1 MSRTDYIKPVK
12 TLDFDFVFT
21 GCPVELCGGAIY
33 SEVEDHRLF
42 CSLTLKN
49 LSEKTVSYL
58 RARLWLYDSDKA
70 NLPYTKLPLEYDLSS
85 PPEGFYAAAVGSK
98 EKARFAKP
106 GERFGE
112 EYFFP
117 MPESFFTRLAVVIE
131 CVRFTDGSE
140 LIPENVS
147 TVSYSRMDTD
157 FNEFE
162 KKAYERINIYRR
174 LEKQHPSR
182 VVPMEQENL
191 WICCCGEKNPQSA
204 DKCVACSREK
214 KWQLE
219 NLSKEAIETHAEELR
234 EERTADMAFLAKIKK
249 RQNFVSTL
257 EDKERDLRR
266 REQEE
271 AIRRVAEQQ
280 KKQDFRKKLCFAIIL
295 LWVFASVA
303 FYFLT
308 KG

>member
-21 GCPVELCGGAIY
+21 GCPIELCSGAIY

-42 CSLTLKN
+42 CSLALKN
-49 LSEKTVSYL
+49 LSEKTVEFL

-70 NLPYTKLPLEYDLSS
+70 NLPYAKLALNYDLKKA
-85 PPEGFYAAAVGSK
+85 PEGFYTAAVGGKDK
-98 EKARFAKP
+98 ERLAHP

-131 CVRFTDGSE
+131 KARFTDGSE
-140 LIPENVS
+140 WVPENVS
-147 TVSYSRMDTD
+147 TVSYSRMDKE
-157 FNEFE
+157 FNEYE

-174 LEKQHPSR
+174 LEKQHPSK

-191 WICCCGEKNPQSA
+191 WICCCGEKNPVHVPTCA
-204 DKCVACSREK
+204 ACSREK
-214 KWQLE
+214 KWQME
-219 NLSKEAIETHAEELR
+219 NLSKEAIEAHAEELK
-234 EERTADMAFLAKIKK
+234 EERSADMALLAKLKNRK
-249 RQNFVSTL
+249 SAVSSL
-257 EDKERDLRR
+257 EEKEQDRLRR
-266 REQEE
+266 EREE
-271 AIRRVAEQQ
+271 ALRHVQEQQ
-280 KKQDFRKKLCFAIIL
+280 KKQDARKKLCFAIL
-295 LWVFASVA
+295 LIWIFAAVA